1 MVCELLL
8 NKANFKNFS
17 LFAMLIRKSLLAHRK
32 WKKKKKEQTRA
43 FPGSPV
49 IRTLCFPLQEAWVRS
64 LVGELI

>member
-32 WKKKKKEQTRA
+32 WKKKKKRA
-43 FPGSPV
+43 NQGIPWQS
-49 IRTLCFPLQEAWVRS
+49 S
-64 LVGELI
+64 D